1 MYVKTEKMNNT
12 HYNNPTF
19 EQLFSQINPEIAS
32 TFTDKQIEALKRGFS
47 YNKSSRH
54 FLNIRVSIPIPRLGF
69 YLVLLA
75 GSERRSQNRLRSEKG
90 LYPFWTLSN
99 SLFVIGF
106 LSILSICC
114 FTIFSFVLSSLNLTS
129 PLSYPTSIPW
139 IYDKSEC
146 EYTDRVWRDDK
157 CWDYEHSPNF

>member
-1 MYVKTEKMNNT
+1 MNNGNYT
-12 HYNNPTF
+12 DPTF
-19 EQLFSQINPEIAS
+19 ERLFAQINPQIAS
-32 TFTDKQIEALKRGFS
+32 TFTDKQIEALKKVFS
-47 YNKSSRH
+47 SNKSSRH
-54 FLNIRVSIPIPRLGF
+54 FLDIRVSIPIPRLEF

-99 SLFVIGF
+99 SLFIIGF
-106 LSILSICC
+106 SIILLICS
-114 FTIFSFVLSSLNLTS
+114 FTILSFVLSSLNLTS
-129 PLSYPTSIPW
+129 TLYYPTSIPW

-146 EYTDRVWRDDK
+146 EYTNRVWRDDK